1 MTDLKMPTSDRHDF
15 QIECLKNREHAAAYL
30 EAILEE
36 EDPEPQLLRN
46 ALRKVIE
53 ARSRSK
59 LLSENDELLH
69 RRLDAMLTKS
79 GCAEI
84 YALVELLDAVDL
96 KLTISLLANTMKNN
110 RVRLWVSGSPCLRVS
125 ASIHFGVCERKVRA
139 IRENSLGKRW
149 RRNLYFC

>member
-1 MTDLKMPTSDRHDF
+1 
-15 QIECLKNREHAAAYL
+15 KNPEHAAAYI

-53 ARSRSK
+53 ARFRSK

-69 RRLDAMLTKS
+69 QRLDAMLTKS

-84 YALVELLDAVDL
+84 YALVEFLNAVGL
-96 KLTISLLANTMKNN
+96 KLTIPLKANRMKNN
-110 RVRLWVSGSPCLRVS
+110 RVHTSD
-125 ASIHFGVCERKVRA
+125 
-139 IRENSLGKRW
+139 RW
-149 RRNLYFC
+149 RSVLIE